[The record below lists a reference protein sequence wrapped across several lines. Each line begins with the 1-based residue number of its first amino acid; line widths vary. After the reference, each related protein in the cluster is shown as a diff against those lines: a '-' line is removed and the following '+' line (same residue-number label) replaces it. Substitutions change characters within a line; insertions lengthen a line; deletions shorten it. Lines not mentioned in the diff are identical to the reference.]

1 MIITQYVPSERGCD
15 LSKLPL
21 SSRAYILFGGE
32 RVLQHLQQ
40 RIRVD
45 ATGARLAVRSHTVV
59 EQTEGPMAV
68 FQSTQ
73 IVAPRTPFPSSPVYP
88 LSFSLS
94 LTHTHT
100 RTLSLSRAPP
110 PTTTASAAD
119 FPFYHLRGVASRLG
133 MSARTMRRPGEF
145 VSVMYAMWV
154 LNTIII
160 ASVMSCARETLGG
173 SDWLADEDDTDP
185 ALENSL
191 EGTVRNNPELL
202 NSIEETLR
210 SNPELLNSTHTG
222 HALDGTVTVNGTTY
236 SFGKSGSN
244 MILTPEHPLVQVT
257 PESLREL
264 AEAPNG
270 ASYHQYYNIHLVCFL
285 Y

>member
-94 LTHTHT
+94 HTHTHT

-110 PTTTASAAD
+110 PTDDDSKRGRFSVLPPARGGE
-119 FPFYHLRGVASRLG
+119 PFGDERKDDAASR
-133 MSARTMRRPGEF
+133 
-145 VSVMYAMWV
+145 
-154 LNTIII
+154 
-160 ASVMSCARETLGG
+160 
-173 SDWLADEDDTDP
+173 
-185 ALENSL
+185 
-191 EGTVRNNPELL
+191 
-202 NSIEETLR
+202 
-210 SNPELLNSTHTG
+210 
-222 HALDGTVTVNGTTY
+222 
-236 SFGKSGSN
+236 
-244 MILTPEHPLVQVT
+244 
-257 PESLREL
+257 
-264 AEAPNG
+264 
-270 ASYHQYYNIHLVCFL
+270 
-285 Y
+285 